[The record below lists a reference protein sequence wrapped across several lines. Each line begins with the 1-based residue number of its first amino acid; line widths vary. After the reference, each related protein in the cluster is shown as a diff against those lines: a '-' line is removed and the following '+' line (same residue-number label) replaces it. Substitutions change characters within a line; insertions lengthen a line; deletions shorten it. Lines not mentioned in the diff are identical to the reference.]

1 MRRAK
6 RMTLVLGTVCL
17 VGALA
22 ALGVAGCAPQ
32 TTQPA
37 EEDAAPAKAD
47 ATVPTTFLPAVI
59 ELEDG
64 TKVQRTPDETVEQN
78 TLDGGYSYFLQS
90 EEAIVWAMR
99 RSCRS
104 LLSAP

>member
-1 MRRAK
+1 MRVPRPNDS
-6 RMTLVLGTVCL
+6 
-17 VGALA
+17 A
-22 ALGVAGCAPQ
+22 A
-32 TTQPA
+32 
-37 EEDAAPAKAD
+37 EKDAAPAKAD

-90 EEAIVWAMR
+90 EETIAEAPYNTTFLHANERGCNSCHETWPARSTTCSGAM
-99 RSCRS
+99 SI
-104 LLSAP
+104 